1 MPPINKK
8 QWFDLPDS
16 LTKTEDGKSEYYN
29 VEGRFRDHPV
39 INVAKS
45 RIMRHNVYEWSITFE
60 TRIKRAAADA
70 PAVKNLHSTPI
81 RFDKGSEL
89 QQTEFER
96 ALAAIR
102 RGWDAW
108 QHYQKFREAPVTDA
122 ERQALQIITD
132 QPAPQTLMV
141 DTGSGL
147 KPVKLD
153 DDEER
158 DEDDDD
164 TDSETAAGNGA
175 GSSGKQASAP
185 APSKPK
191 KAARTSVPSAGRKR
205 KAA

>member
-39 INVAKS
+39 INVEKS
-45 RIMRHNVYEWSITFE
+45 RIKRHNVYEFSIVFE
-60 TRIKRAAADA
+60 TRLKRAAADA
-70 PAVKNLHSTPI
+70 HAVKNMAPIPI
-81 RFDKGSEL
+81 RFDKGTEL

-96 ALAAIR
+96 AVAAIR
-102 RGWDAW
+102 RGWSAW
-108 QHYQKFREAPVTDA
+108 LHYQQFREAPVTEN
-122 ERQALQIITD
+122 ERVAIKLID
-132 QPAPQTLMV
+132 EQPAPQVLMV
-141 DTGSGL
+141 DTGNGL

-153 DDEER
+153 DDEPT
-158 DEDDDD
+158 DEDENEDD
-164 TDSETAAGNGA
+164 ETAAGNGA
-175 GSSGKQASAP
+175 GGSGKKASAP

-191 KAARTSVPSAGRKR
+191 RTSKPSGGRR